1 MCGFFFEYSNNLI
14 KRNSS
19 QISKL
24 KDELYKR
31 GPDNFKYINEKKF
44 FVAFSRLS
52 IQDLHSRSN
61 QPFTDKKNRFILLFN
76 GELYNFIELKKKLID
91 QGIKFNTK
99 SDTEV
104 LFNLIVF
111 RGIKHTLSVIR
122 GMFSFVFIDKKK
134 NIFYGARDHFGQK
147 PFYYSKSKDN
157 FQASTN
163 IKPILENLNFKSKE
177 LDLESVQQY
186 FFSSGGLI
194 TPSKTFFKNI
204 STLPAGNYF
213 EFRNNKFKLKKY
225 FNCYDLIN
233 KNKFLKYRKKNKNE
247 LLKILDMKLDKAIKR
262 HILSDA
268 KIGITCSGGIDS
280 SLIAF
285 YNSKLTK
292 NFKIFTNKSA
302 GIENLSLI
310 VPKIIKLNKIDKKK
324 LFFIKQYKKE
334 YFKGLYELTKS
345 NFFPAK
351 WGGGPPMKKLCRFAR
366 KQGIKVLLG
375 GDGIDEYFCG
385 YLTFKKIFEN
395 QNKKN
400 NLHEILNIKKKL
412 HVHKNYYKPIINSK
426 KKIIKRI
433 SFIKDKKEKQLITN
447 SLLDTEFFLQSC
459 TLPHIDEFSMSESIE
474 VRSPFL
480 DLDLVEFCI
489 NLPLKCKI
497 YNVNKFK
504 NKYLF
509 RKLAIKNYGNFINRK
524 KEGTRNYSKFISNK
538 KFWNFKNF
546 KILKKIKVQENLSY
560 KEIFKLINLEILLR
574 TLNKDLR
581 NIKTIFTKK
590 GIRELI

>member
-262 HILSDA
+262 HILSD
-268 KIGITCSGGIDS
+268 
-280 SLIAF
+280 
-285 YNSKLTK
+285 Y
-292 NFKIFTNKSA
+292 
-302 GIENLSLI
+302 
-310 VPKIIKLNKIDKKK
+310 
-324 LFFIKQYKKE
+324 
-334 YFKGLYELTKS
+334 
-345 NFFPAK
+345 
-351 WGGGPPMKKLCRFAR
+351 
-366 KQGIKVLLG
+366 
-375 GDGIDEYFCG
+375 
-385 YLTFKKIFEN
+385 
-395 QNKKN
+395 
-400 NLHEILNIKKKL
+400 
-412 HVHKNYYKPIINSK
+412 HK
-426 KKIIKRI
+426 
-433 SFIKDKKEKQLITN
+433 
-447 SLLDTEFFLQSC
+447 
-459 TLPHIDEFSMSESIE
+459 
-474 VRSPFL
+474 
-480 DLDLVEFCI
+480 
-489 NLPLKCKI
+489 
-497 YNVNKFK
+497 
-504 NKYLF
+504 
-509 RKLAIKNYGNFINRK
+509 
-524 KEGTRNYSKFISNK
+524 
-538 KFWNFKNF
+538 
-546 KILKKIKVQENLSY
+546 
-560 KEIFKLINLEILLR
+560 
-574 TLNKDLR
+574 
-581 NIKTIFTKK
+581 
-590 GIRELI
+590 